1 MPEPLSHTKAYY
13 FIKRNKKVDRVKFS
27 GKEAISKLI
36 KDIRESTE
44 GPSKTLRQDYPNIA
58 RAIKAIRENKKF
70 SDDDLLEEERAA
82 LEQLIDKKDVEV
94 YNRLIEERKA
104 SLIEESMS
112 SRPVPSPARLR
123 GVVKSGTVAEMKK
136 KYDGSGAGEEQKPS
150 VSTGSGK
157 KPPADSKLS
166 AADIVRIRDET
177 RAKVEADMKAEAAG
191 RAMMSGGAM
200 QEETRERP
208 TTSTAAPA
216 PPVAAPAPA
225 QAPPVDAPAP
235 AQRKPPKQTDILDP
249 TPVTS
254 VDLIPNERR
263 SAEYKSAKQLR
274 DDIEF
279 FFESFPGLLE
289 KEMRQY
295 IKLPKTKK
303 AELAR
308 FHRMIMGK
316 LQPSASISPE
326 QKKVGVVISAD
337 EYIKQAINKALIDAK
352 MLSMSPADVV
362 ELSVK
367 GVDKMDNSESFGP
380 YEVKRSKSG
389 KLAAQREP
397 IYRYVPQVN
406 EEAVAEPPRSMLR
419 VKKRE
424 TLPQTAKRQVRSNP
438 FLRRETNMVRLKY
451 LY

>member
-1 MPEPLSHTKAYY
+1 MEEPRRRPAAPEPAAAAPEPAPAEEEEEVAKEKITSFLEGMADESS
-13 FIKRNKKVDRVKFS
+13 KKVISDKRRKEIEQEVRDKIMREATSATAEEEVSDVIRKPMNRVSVKRQ
-27 GKEAISKLI
+27 KEIEKEVRDKLDLEAPRAIS
-36 KDIRESTE
+36 STSFV
-44 GPSKTLRQDYPNIA
+44 PS
-58 RAIKAIRENKKF
+58 
-70 SDDDLLEEERAA
+70 
-82 LEQLIDKKDVEV
+82 
-94 YNRLIEERKA
+94 A
-104 SLIEESMS
+104 SRS
-112 SRPVPSPARLR
+112 SRP
-123 GVVKSGTVAEMKK
+123 
-136 KYDGSGAGEEQKPS
+136 
-150 VSTGSGK
+150 
-157 KPPADSKLS
+157 S
-166 AADIVRIRDET
+166 A
-177 RAKVEADMKAEAAG
+177 
-191 RAMMSGGAM
+191 S
-200 QEETRERP
+200 
-208 TTSTAAPA
+208 TSTASTSSAPSASTSTAEPAPA
-216 PPVAAPAPA
+216 PE
-225 QAPPVDAPAP
+225 
-235 AQRKPPKQTDILDP
+235 RKPPKQTDILDP

-254 VDLIPNERR
+254 VDLIPDARR
-263 SAEYKSAKQLR
+263 SAEFKTAKQLR

-279 FFESFPGLLE
+279 FFESFPEMLE

-303 AELAR
+303 TELAR

-367 GVDKMDNSESFGP
+367 GVDKKDNSESFGP
-380 YEVKRSKSG
+380 YEVKKSKSG

-406 EEAVAEPPRSMLR
+406 EEAEAEPPRSMLR

-424 TLPQTAKRQVRSNP
+424 SLPQTAKRKVRSNP
-438 FLRRETNMVRLKY
+438 FLRRETNTVRLKY